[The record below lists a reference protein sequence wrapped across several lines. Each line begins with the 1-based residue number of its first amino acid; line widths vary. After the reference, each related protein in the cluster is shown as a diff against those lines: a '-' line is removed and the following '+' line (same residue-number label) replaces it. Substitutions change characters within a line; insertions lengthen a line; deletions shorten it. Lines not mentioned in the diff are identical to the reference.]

1 MTQNN
6 WQALAE
12 SGIASLRQNKP
23 REGLGLLVKA
33 EKLAPRDRV
42 LRYWLAN
49 AWRMNGDIE
58 RAEKIF
64 RQLLAEK
71 RGDFDA
77 SFGLAFLLR
86 DAGRPGEVARVLRE
100 ASEQPG
106 LKLEQLLQITGFLRD
121 SNQFEAA
128 IPVCKKALELS
139 PRRADLFFKL
149 ARLYQAT
156 GDFEQALEHLKTTLE
171 LKPSIGP
178 AWTVLAQQKK
188 FESADDPDF
197 RKIRK
202 ASTSPHGNEADM
214 CIAFAYGKA
223 LDDLGRWPE
232 AWVQY
237 QRGNQLISLT
247 RLWNQDAW
255 NRLLERALNRP
266 AEMRLPANGAGRG
279 AVFIVGMPRSG
290 TTLLEQLLDRQ
301 PNVHGR
307 GELNFLDHFVKQ
319 AGASGVLTQA
329 QKQEMA
335 DAFWKQLRLGGPEND
350 WYVDKNPLNFRYL
363 DTLFE
368 LMPAAKVLHMTR
380 DGRDSCLSCYF
391 QPFEHN
397 DAAFSNDLQPLVEF
411 YSGYRRLMQKWNE
424 VYGDRILTVNYDEL
438 VSNTDEVMAQVLGF
452 LGTSGSMSGDGSAD
466 VQGLVRSAS
475 AWQARQPVH
484 NRSVARWRHYY
495 DRAPEFFDQL
505 AAIDAG

>member
-1 MTQNN
+1 MSTTN
-6 WQALAE
+6 WQSLAQ

-23 REGLGLLVKA
+23 REGLSLLIKA
-33 EKLAPRDRV
+33 QKLAPRERV
-42 LRYWLAN
+42 IRYWLAN
-49 AWRMNGDIE
+49 AWRMNGDIGRSE
-58 RAEKIF
+58 SLF
-64 RQLLAEK
+64 RELLAENE
-71 RGDFDA
+71 GDFDS

-86 DAGRPGEVARVLRE
+86 DAGKSDAAAEVLRE

-121 SNQFEAA
+121 SNQFAAA
-128 IPVCKKALELS
+128 IPVCKKAIEFS

-156 GDFEQALEHLKTTLE
+156 GDFDQALEHLRTTIE

-178 AWTVLAQQKK
+178 AWTVLAQQRR
-188 FESADDPDF
+188 FESEDDPEF
-197 RKIRK
+197 KRIQR
-202 ASTSPHGNEADM
+202 ASGSPHGNEADM

-223 LDDLGRWPE
+223 LDDLGRWTE
-232 AWVQY
+232 AWAQY
-237 QRGNQLISLT
+237 QRGNRLLSLT
-247 RLWNQDAW
+247 RLWNDDAW
-255 NRLLERALNRP
+255 SGLLERALNLSAAVQP
-266 AEMRLPANGAGRG
+266 PGGGAGRG

-301 PNVHGR
+301 PNIHGR

-319 AGASGVLTQA
+319 AAASGALTAA
-329 QKQEMA
+329 QKQDMA
-335 DAFWKQLRLGGPEND
+335 NAFWKQMRLGGPEND

-368 LMPAAKVLHMTR
+368 MMPAAKVLHMQR

-397 DAAFSNDLQPLVEF
+397 DAAFSNDLPHLAEF
-411 YSGYRRLMQKWNE
+411 YSGYKRLMQKWAE
-424 VYGDRILTVNYDEL
+424 MYGDRILTVNYDEL
-438 VSNTDEVMAQVLGF
+438 VGNTDEVMARVLNF
-452 LGTSGSMSGDGSAD
+452 LGADGSISED
-466 VQGLVRSAS
+466 GSEHQQGLVRSAS

-484 NRSVARWRHYY
+484 NRSIARWRHYY
-495 DRAPEFFDQL
+495 DQAPEFFDQIK
-505 AAIDAG
+505 AIDAG